1 MARIAS
7 YQKDNSLHEK
17 DKLFGSSYIS
27 TNNGTD
33 QFTTGNFTLEDL
45 AAFFGNYITFDNTNY
60 NLATISQT
68 LETHTSDIA
77 SNATYGQ
84 NLGAIFGIVDAKR

>member
-27 TNNGTD
+27 TNNGVD
-33 QFTTGNFTLEDL
+33 QFTTGNFTL
-45 AAFFGNYITFDNTNY
+45 
-60 NLATISQT
+60 
-68 LETHTSDIA
+68 
-77 SNATYGQ
+77 
-84 NLGAIFGIVDAKR
+84 